1 MPQSDKP
8 LDMPEIA
15 EGFALLTAA
24 ANALA
29 GAFGAWRW
37 WTVEPSRAFW
47 VLLRVAQVVAVA
59 QALAAGVLAA
69 LGFDPADGLYWLYAL
84 LPVAVSF
91 VAEQL
96 RALSAQSVLDA
107 RGLEDAQAVGR
118 LDDAGQRS
126 VVVAILRREMGVMTI
141 AAIVIVF
148 LALRALG
155 ST

>member
-1 MPQSDKP
+1 
-8 LDMPEIA
+8 MPEIA

-47 VLLRVAQVVAVA
+47 VLLRAAQVVAVA

-107 RGLEDAQAVGR
+107 RGLEDAKAVGR

-141 AAIVIVF
+141 AAAVTVF

-155 ST
+155 NI

>member
-1 MPQSDKP
+1 
-8 LDMPEIA
+8 MPEIA
-15 EGFALLTAA
+15 AGFALVTGV
-24 ANALA
+24 ANTLA

-37 WTVEPSRAFW
+37 WTVAPSRAFW
-47 VLLRVAQVVAVA
+47 VLLRAAQAAAVA

-107 RGLEDAQAVGR
+107 RGLEDARAVGR

-148 LALRALG
+148 LATRTLG
-155 ST
+155 TT